1 MYIQA
6 SDLSSH
12 STAKSQTQSIQSL
25 SFHPKDEASTLSILS
40 STDSRPP
47 GCVVFAVSATTS
59 VFLHVVGRVDFD
71 GEIEK
76 ANKKLT
82 KVSIGLEKQTKIL
95 DDPAKIEKMGDALV
109 EVERKKLADLEA
121 EKKGFEETIKQFEDL
136 KLET

>member
-1 MYIQA
+1 
-6 SDLSSH
+6 
-12 STAKSQTQSIQSL
+12 
-25 SFHPKDEASTLSILS
+25 
-40 STDSRPP
+40 
-47 GCVVFAVSATTS
+47 
-59 VFLHVVGRVDFD
+59 LHVVGRVDFD